1 MAMAN
6 LEAWELASYIV
17 TVIGFPFAIIV
28 YLMDQQKERQ
38 NEEEEIYQRLSDEY
52 AEFLQLLLKNADL
65 QLMSKHS
72 ASMELSPEGHER
84 KKIIFDILVSLFE
97 RAYILVYEED
107 MNKQTQRLWASW
119 EDYIKF
125 WCSKEDFIKA
135 LPELLQGED
144 PDFGKYMKKM
154 SAEVCIK

>member
-72 ASMELSPEGHER
+72 ASMELSPEGHEG
-84 KKIIFDILVSLFE
+84 KKVIFEIQRLFFE

-107 MNKQTQRLWASW
+107 MNNKLEAMGILG
-119 EDYIKF
+119 D
-125 WCSKEDFIKA
+125 
-135 LPELLQGED
+135 LH
-144 PDFGKYMKKM
+144 
-154 SAEVCIK
+154 